1 VVHGKNPLN
10 KNTVPGVGMK
20 RILVC
25 CALVVTGWVSLAA
38 AAETTVV
45 IHPRSESASDSQVVY
60 DYEVLRQALEATV
73 ATHGPYELRAS
84 AIAMNQAR
92 AADEIA
98 AGSGLVNVLA
108 RSTTQ
113 EHEQRLLPVRIPI
126 DKGLIS
132 YRVFLIRADMQDK
145 FAAVATLDD
154 LRGYSVGSFPTW
166 ADTRILR
173 EGGFKVVTG
182 DSYEGLFRMLVARR
196 FDFFSRSAD
205 EAYREYEERRELLP
219 EMRVEDTLLLH
230 FPTTRFFFVR
240 RGEDG
245 AKLAARIEAG
255 LNRMIKDGS
264 FDALFVKYKGPLI
277 ERAHLR
283 TRRAFSIENPA
294 LSPET
299 VAARKARPEL
309 WFDPARGR

>member
-1 VVHGKNPLN
+1 
-10 KNTVPGVGMK
+10 MK
-20 RILVC
+20 RIVVC
-25 CALVVTGWVSLAA
+25 CILLVASWVSVAAA
-38 AAETTVV
+38 AAEITVV
-45 IHPRSESASDSQVVY
+45 VYPRSESASDSQVVY
-60 DYEVLRQALEATV
+60 DYELLRQALEATV
-73 ATHGPYELRAS
+73 ATHGPYELRPS
-84 AIAMNQAR
+84 AAAMNQAR

-108 RSTTQ
+108 RSTTKEQ
-113 EHEQRLLPVRIPI
+113 EQRLLPVRIPI

-132 YRVFLIRADMQDK
+132 YRVFLIRSDMQDR
-145 FAAVATLDD
+145 FAAVNTLDD
-154 LRGYSVGSFPTW
+154 LRGYSVGSYPTW

-173 EGGFKVVTG
+173 EAGFKVVTG

-219 EMRVEDTLLLH
+219 EMRVEDHLLLH

-240 RGEDG
+240 RSEDG
-245 AKLAARIEAG
+245 EKLASRIETG

-264 FDALFVKYKGPLI
+264 FDALVVKYKGPLI

-283 TRRAFSIENPA
+283 TRRTFNIENPA
-294 LSPET
+294 LSRET
-299 VAARKARPEL
+299 LAARKARPEL
-309 WFDPARGR
+309 WFDAARGR

>member
-1 VVHGKNPLN
+1 
-10 KNTVPGVGMK
+10 MK
-20 RILVC
+20 RIVVC
-25 CALVVTGWVSLAA
+25 CILVAAGWLSLAA

-45 IHPRSESASDSQVVY
+45 VYPRSESASDSQVVY
-60 DYEVLRQALEATV
+60 DYEMLRQALEATIG
-73 ATHGPYELRAS
+73 THGPYELRPSS
-84 AIAMNQAR
+84 AAMNQAR

-113 EHEQRLLPVRIPI
+113 EQEQRLLPVRIPI

-132 YRVFLIRADMQDK
+132 YRVFLIRTDMQEK
-145 FAAVATLDD
+145 FAAVNTLDD
-154 LRGYSVGSFPTW
+154 LRSYSVGSYPTW

-173 EGGFKVVTG
+173 EAGFKVVTG

-205 EAYREYEERRELLP
+205 EAYREYEERRGQLP
-219 EMRVEDTLLLH
+219 EMRVEDHLLLH

-240 RGEDG
+240 RSDEGT
-245 AKLAARIEAG
+245 KLAARIEAG

-277 ERAHLR
+277 ERAHLK
-283 TRRAFSIENPA
+283 TRRAFNIDNAA

-299 VAARKARPEL
+299 LATRKARPEL